1 MCVSVCDRIGGQ
13 QRGLISTAISK
24 PASCLTAFSSL
35 DDTTTTH
42 AHAHV
47 HAHHVHAHVHVTCD
61 RFFFCIICIN
71 FE

>member
-42 AHAHV
+42 AHAHMCM
-47 HAHHVHAHVHVTCD
+47 HIMCAHMHMCM
-61 RFFFCIICIN
+61 
-71 FE
+71 